1 MYGSSITLNQSGM
14 LNGVLNYRTVELI
27 EFLKEER
34 YKLIP
39 IPTNETPGF
48 ITKIISTLESLLD
61 NIMKGI
67 AAIGDN

>member
-1 MYGSSITLNQSGM
+1 M

-27 EFLKEER
+27 EVLKEER

-61 NIMKGI
+61 NIMIGI
-67 AAIGDN
+67 AAIGDS

>member
-1 MYGSSITLNQSGM
+1 M

-27 EFLKEER
+27 EVLKEEK

>member
-14 LNGVLNYRTVELI
+14 LNGVFNYRTVELI
-27 EFLKEER
+27 EVLKEEK

-61 NIMKGI
+61 NIMIGI

>member
-1 MYGSSITLNQSGM
+1 M

-27 EFLKEER
+27 EVLKEEK

-39 IPTNETPGF
+39 IPIKETPGF

-61 NIMKGI
+61 NIMIGI